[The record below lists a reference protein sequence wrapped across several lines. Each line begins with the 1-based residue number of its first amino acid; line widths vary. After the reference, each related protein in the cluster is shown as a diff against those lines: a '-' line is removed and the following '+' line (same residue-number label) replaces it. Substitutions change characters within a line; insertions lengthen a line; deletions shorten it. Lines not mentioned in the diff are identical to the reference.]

1 MYKPFVLVLGLDF
14 KSPFAVALFPTA
26 EPQKA
31 HVRNWNRDL
40 QGTWGLPD
48 PAAAQ
53 SVRHKH

>member
-31 HVRNWNRDL
+31 HVRN
-40 QGTWGLPD
+40 
-48 PAAAQ
+48 
-53 SVRHKH
+53 